1 MKRLHDQ
8 LASLVIMLKNSLGR
22 AMEIDVEALGQKSV
36 EYLTQK

>member
-22 AMEIDVEALGQKSV
+22 AMEIDVEAMDKKGG
-36 EYLTQK
+36 